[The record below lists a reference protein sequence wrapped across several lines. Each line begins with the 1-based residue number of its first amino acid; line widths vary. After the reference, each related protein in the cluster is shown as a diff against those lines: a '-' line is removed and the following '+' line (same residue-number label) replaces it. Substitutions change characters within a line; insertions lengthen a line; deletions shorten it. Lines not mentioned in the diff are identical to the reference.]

1 MLMLQVAAQGGESPF
16 AALSLIVAPAILTN
30 ACSVLVMS
38 TSNRLARAVDLA
50 RDLGRDL
57 DSVSADQPTPDS
69 HRWLNEMSA
78 ANTRSVLLLRAL
90 RAIYTALGGFSSA
103 TLIALLGV
111 VFEPRLP
118 GASAALLEALAVV
131 SGVIGVGGIVW
142 AAVLLLRE
150 TRIAVTSLELRF
162 SAQVARFPAVGG
174 G

>member
-1 MLMLQVAAQGGESPF
+1 MLQVAAQGGASPF

-50 RDLGRDL
+50 RELARDL
-57 DSVSADQPTPDS
+57 DSVSAEELTPDS
-69 HRWLNEMSA
+69 QRWLNEMSA
-78 ANTRSVLLLRAL
+78 ANSRSVLLLRAL

-111 VFEPRLP
+111 VFEPRLAQP
-118 GASAALLEALAVV
+118 SRAVVEGLAVV
-131 SGVIGVGGIVW
+131 SGMIGVGGIVW

-162 SAQVARFPAVGG
+162 SAQVARFPASSGR
-174 G
+174 

>member
-1 MLMLQVAAQGGESPF
+1 MILQAAQSSSSPF

-30 ACSVLVMS
+30 ARSILVLS

-50 RDLGRDL
+50 RSLASDL
-57 DSVSADQPTPDS
+57 DAVSVDDLRPDS
-69 HRWLNEMSA
+69 RRWLDEMSA

-90 RAIYTALGGFSSA
+90 RAIYTALGGFSAA

-111 VFEPRLP
+111 VFESRLP
-118 GASAALLEALAVV
+118 ALSRDLIELLAVFA
-131 SGVIGVGGIVW
+131 GAAGVGGIVW

-162 SAQVARFPAVGG
+162 KSQQDRLRDVGAP
-174 G
+174 

>member
-1 MLMLQVAAQGGESPF
+1 MLQAAAQGGASPF

-50 RDLGRDL
+50 RELARDL
-57 DSVSADQPTPDS
+57 DSVSADQLRPDS
-69 HRWLNEMSA
+69 RRWLDEMSA
-78 ANTRSVLLLRAL
+78 ANARSVLLLRAL

-111 VFEPRLP
+111 VFESRLP
-118 GASAALLEALAVV
+118 EPSGAVLEMLAVL
-131 SGVIGVGGIVW
+131 SGVVGVGGIVW

-150 TRIAVTSLELRF
+150 TRIAVTALELRF
-162 SAQVARFPAVGG
+162 SAQVARFPTNGG
-174 G
+174 R